1 MEQFAGHCHI
11 VVIAADIQETTQTE
25 LFARSYPDC

>member
-1 MEQFAGHCHI
+1 MFAGHCHI
-11 VVIAADIQETTQTE
+11 VAIAADFKERLKTE